1 MKKNQ
6 KLILAVSALA
16 TLVVIALFNTPNQN
30 SQLIPTKD
38 ISETQS
44 IGGTPVHGPAKSDK
58 KPNIS
63 KDTVKPAPAFNSP
76 VERTTPVD
84 APSPTPKSPALP
96 VVAKEFEYRALG
108 TVPNDPYYPSNW
120 AFQKVGAPAAWGS
133 STGSPV
139 VVAVIDT
146 GFALDHEDLK
156 DSWYQNPG
164 ETGLDTNGQN
174 KATNN
179 IDDDGNGY
187 VDDWRGW
194 NFYGRYQPTANPCA
208 IDGLGT
214 YVANN
219 NPQAGQSGDDIVYGE
234 QMTCYGSDPG
244 NPYEAIS
251 HGTSAAGLAGAT
263 SNNSKGIAS
272 LNWNTK
278 IMPLQAL
285 GDDGSGWTSRI
296 VTAIRY
302 AVDNGAQVIN
312 MSLGGGEIDPS
323 MKAAIQYAYDN
334 NVVAVAAAGNCGTGM
349 EYGCDPSEPAKML
362 YPALYPHVIAVGAT
376 DQNDN
381 RASFSSYGRGL
392 DVVAPGYGSIISP
405 TINTGVTPF
414 NYTSAYS
421 GGLAGTSFASP
432 IVASAAS
439 LIRSARPNSSV
450 DDVVALINASAR
462 KPSAMSGNI
471 YTTQYGHGVI
481 DAGAAITIA
490 NSLQSDTA
498 IPTYG
503 QTGGPISEHSFRNSD
518 GLSSGCTTSPNGYC
532 TIRFTEYGTGF
543 ERFLPYKASNSQGQA
558 GWYWSGSTLD
568 YGDWWGNS
576 INGHGLSTNTYQLLN
591 K

>member
-1 MKKNQ
+1 MKINK
-6 KLILAVSALA
+6 KLVLPLFLLVALVAVSLYRHQNDEAAL
-16 TLVVIALFNTPNQN
+16 V
-30 SQLIPTKD
+30 PTKD
-38 ISETQS
+38 ISSIQS
-44 IGGTPVHGPAKSDK
+44 IGGTPVSQPDNPSASKTNNSLTGQPE
-58 KPNIS
+58 KPPIG
-63 KDTVKPAPAFNSP
+63 
-76 VERTTPVD
+76 RTTPD
-84 APSPTPKSPALP
+84 TAPDPTPQSPDLP
-96 VVAKEFEYRALG
+96 VLTEEYQYRALG
-108 TVPNDPYYPSNW
+108 ITPNDTYYSSNW
-120 AFQKVGAPAAWGS
+120 AFQKVGAPTVWDK
-133 STGSPV
+133 STGSAV

-146 GFALDHEDLK
+146 GFALQHEDLV

-164 ETGLDTNGQN
+164 ETGLDGSGNDKSNNG
-174 KATNN
+174 
-179 IDDDGNGY
+179 IDDDSNGY
-187 VDDWRGW
+187 IDDWRGW
-194 NFYGRYQPTANPCA
+194 NFYGRYQPTTDPCA
-208 IDGLGT
+208 PDGLGT
-214 YVANN
+214 YVSNN
-219 NPQAGQSGDDIVYGE
+219 NPQAGQSGDDIMYAE
-234 QMTCYGSDPG
+234 YTTCYGSDAG

-251 HGTSAAGLAGAT
+251 HGTTSAGLAGAT
-263 SNNSKGIAS
+263 SNNSRGIAT

-285 GDDGSGWTSRI
+285 GDDGSGWTSKI
-296 VTAIRY
+296 TAAIRY

-312 MSLGGGEIDPS
+312 MSLGGGEVDPS

-334 NVVAVAAAGNCGTGM
+334 NVVVVAAAGNCGTGM
-349 EYGCDPSEPAKML
+349 EYGCDPSSPGKML

-376 DQNDN
+376 DQNDS

-392 DVVAPGYGSIISP
+392 DIVAPGYGSIIAP
-405 TINTGVTPF
+405 TINTGGTPF
-414 NYTSAYS
+414 NYTNSYS

-462 KPSAMSGNI
+462 KPSAMSGKI

-481 DAGAAITIA
+481 DAGTAVTIA
-490 NSLQSDTA
+490 NSLQSDTS

-503 QTGGPISEHSFRNSD
+503 QTGGPVSEHSFRNSD

-543 ERFLPYKASNSQGQA
+543 ERFLPYKASDAQGQA
-558 GWYWSGSTLD
+558 GWYWSGYTLD

-576 INGHGLSTNTYQLLN
+576 INGKGLSSNTYQLLN